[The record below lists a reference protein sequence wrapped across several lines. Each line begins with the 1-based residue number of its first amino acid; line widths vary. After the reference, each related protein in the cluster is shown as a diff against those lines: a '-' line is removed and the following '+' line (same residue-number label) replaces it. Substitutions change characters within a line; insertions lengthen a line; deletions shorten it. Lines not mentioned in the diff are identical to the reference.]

1 MELICLVLF
10 EFTGL
15 LQNNFTCLKGEK
27 KNDLQQKTEMNN
39 YGAAGRII
47 NEENINGITCGNE
60 DQDLVLIR
68 Q

>member
-1 MELICLVLF
+1 MNSLDYCKTILLVS
-10 EFTGL
+10 
-15 LQNNFTCLKGEK
+15 KVK
-27 KNDLQQKTEMNN
+27 KKKDLQQKTEMNN